1 MRNFEADKLVRIG
14 DVMDF
19 LEKYAD
25 RGWGDHEIDLGD
37 AGYHTVDCDQSPN
50 LDDVAAELLQIAE
63 RGSNA

>member
-25 RGWGDHEIDLGD
+25 MGWGDHEIDLGD
-37 AGYHTVDCDQSPN
+37 AGTLTVDCDQAPN
-50 LDDVAAELLQIAE
+50 LEDVAAELLKVAE
-63 RGSNA
+63 RRSNA